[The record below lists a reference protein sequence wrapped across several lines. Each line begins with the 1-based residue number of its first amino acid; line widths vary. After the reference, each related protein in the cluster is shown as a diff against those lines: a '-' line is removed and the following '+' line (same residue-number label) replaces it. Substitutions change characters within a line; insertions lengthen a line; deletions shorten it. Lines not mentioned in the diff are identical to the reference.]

1 MLSHAK
7 VGTILALAAWLAPL
21 ASIPSTGS
29 LQIVTQTSVGQLSC
43 MVPSVD
49 LSNFSSMPP
58 EFYSQWN
65 LFGAINFFLFILC
78 YMFGFAYLLLRSSS
92 RRIHGKFSCNRV
104 SRSQS
109 TDWWLLCQ
117 LAFSMRIQ
125 LHLQH
130 NVHCPEIPMFRC
142 SSQWDQSCTK
152 MAGNGYSGFY
162 P

>member
-65 LFGAINFFLFILC
+65 LFGAINFFC
-78 YMFGFAYLLLRSSS
+78 SSFAICLVSPISYCVLLLGGFTGSSPAIES
-92 RRIHGKFSCNRV
+92 LAARV
-104 SRSQS
+104 
-109 TDWWLLCQ
+109 CQ

-142 SSQWDQSCTK
+142 SSQWDRSCTK